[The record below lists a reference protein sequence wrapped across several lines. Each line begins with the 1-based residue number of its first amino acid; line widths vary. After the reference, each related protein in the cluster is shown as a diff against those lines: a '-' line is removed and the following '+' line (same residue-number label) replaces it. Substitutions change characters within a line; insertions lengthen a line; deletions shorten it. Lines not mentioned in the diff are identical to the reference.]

1 MPLGKGAAKKLDQNA
16 RNYLILDGLLFKILD
31 DGEGNLDTVLC
42 ISTSKV
48 HILLNAYHSSLL
60 GGHTGITKCY
70 HTISQ
75 RFYCPNLAENLR
87 AYITG
92 CHVCQLFKKGKD
104 IKRPYQ
110 KRINL
115 NVPAMTKISMDIK
128 QMPINKGYS
137 HILVLLYEV
146 TNYMVALPLMSTRTP
161 HILDAFQKGYLAY
174 FGPPIH
180 LVCDQNP
187 TFTSS
192 LMEAS
197 VTQLNIKVILVS
209 PTNHQS
215 LQAEHGIKSLSGLLV
230 KHLSTVWSWHSVLP
244 YSMLCYNG
252 YSSPNLNGYSQY
264 ELVFGHKMTLSHE
277 LEIKVDTVVS
287 GTFKDYY
294 EKLKKNLQYM
304 GERLQKFRS
313 QRLDLLNKDRE
324 YQAFE
329 VGQIVY
335 MFQAR
340 ASVIETGSRK
350 IRCNYIGPLVIFKA
364 VGPNQFL
371 LMSLD
376 GLIYPHLI
384 EQSRLK
390 AETIW
395 TTKGNVNNL
404 ADLRKALST
413 GLSIGAN

>member
-1 MPLGKGAAKKLDQNA
+1 
-16 RNYLILDGLLFKILD
+16 
-31 DGEGNLDTVLC
+31 
-42 ISTSKV
+42 
-48 HILLNAYHSSLL
+48 
-60 GGHTGITKCY
+60 
-70 HTISQ
+70 
-75 RFYCPNLAENLR
+75 
-87 AYITG
+87 
-92 CHVCQLFKKGKD
+92 
-104 IKRPYQ
+104 
-110 KRINL
+110 
-115 NVPAMTKISMDIK
+115 
-128 QMPINKGYS
+128 
-137 HILVLLYEV
+137 
-146 TNYMVALPLMSTRTP
+146 
-161 HILDAFQKGYLAY
+161 
-174 FGPPIH
+174 
-180 LVCDQNP
+180 
-187 TFTSS
+187 
-192 LMEAS
+192 MEAF

-230 KHLSTVWSWHSVLP
+230 KHLSTVWSWHSVLS

-252 YSSPNLNGYSQY
+252 YSSPNLNGYSPY

-277 LEIKVDTVVS
+277 LEIKVDTGVS
-287 GTFKDYY
+287 GTFKNYY
-294 EKLKKNLQYM
+294 EKLKKNLQYI

-340 ASVIETGSRK
+340 GSVTETGSRK

-376 GLIYPHLI
+376 GFIYPYLI

-390 AETIW
+390 AGTIW
-395 TTKGNVNNL
+395 TTKRNVNNL

-413 GLSIGAN
+413 SLSIGAN